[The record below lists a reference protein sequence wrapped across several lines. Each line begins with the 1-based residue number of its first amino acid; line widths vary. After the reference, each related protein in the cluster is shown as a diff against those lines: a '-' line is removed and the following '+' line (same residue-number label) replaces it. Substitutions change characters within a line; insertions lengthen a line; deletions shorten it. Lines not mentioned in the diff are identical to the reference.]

1 MSNWAGTRD
10 YSSSVEYF
18 RKDSTEELLED
29 VKCDIYCITTMFA
42 GKTIEERFNWIVV
55 WNSYITLKANL
66 DVIAERSIDSYPTK
80 LAAEAMLARLEN
92 ALGKRRAEGQET
104 RLLRRKLK
112 ASKHISRSMNIVE
125 RLVAENLQSITSI
138 ELANAS
144 DINHHKM
151 YRWLR
156 NNRQHFES
164 VGGELQIV
172 GNFIILNEQQAM
184 LAIVRLPSLK
194 GTKKAWQLSDEAE
207 NIMLSSIKS
216 RRGKLN

>member
-1 MSNWAGTRD
+1 MTKWAGTRD
-10 YSSSVEYF
+10 YNESAEYF
-18 RKDSTEELLED
+18 RKNSTEKLLQS
-29 VKCDIYCITTMFA
+29 VKCDIYCIA
-42 GKTIEERFNWIVV
+42 TIWEGHSIDEYFNWISVY
-55 WNSYITLKANL
+55 NTYITLRANL
-66 DVIAERSIDSYPTK
+66 DVLAERDITKFPTK
-80 LAAEAMLARLEN
+80 LVADGMLARLKKV
-92 ALGKRRAEGQET
+92 LDKHRSEGQET

-112 ASKHISRSMNIVE
+112 ASKHISRPMNIVE

-138 ELANAS
+138 ELANES

-151 YRWLR
+151 YWWLR

-164 VGGELQIV
+164 VGGGLQIFDD
-172 GNFIILNEQQAM
+172 FIILNEQQAM

-216 RRGKLN
+216 RRGMLN